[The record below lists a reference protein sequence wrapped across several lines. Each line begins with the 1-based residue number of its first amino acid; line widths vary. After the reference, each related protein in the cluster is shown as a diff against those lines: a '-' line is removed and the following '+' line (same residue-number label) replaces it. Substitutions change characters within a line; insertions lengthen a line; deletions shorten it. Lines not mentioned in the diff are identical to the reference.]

1 MTTSLPQDAT
11 PSGGAPKPP
20 AVGRLAPTPSGRMH
34 LGNAFSAIVAWAS
47 ARSRGGK
54 VILRIEDLDPRAQ
67 DPQNARMLVDD
78 LRWLGIDWDEGPV
91 YQSDRTE
98 VYLQQI
104 DALAQKGITYPC
116 FCTRSELHAATA
128 PHASDG
134 TYLYPGTCRGL
145 SPQEVAER
153 SRKRRPATRLMV
165 PPGDDP
171 RGTIGFEDL
180 GYGPHEECLAQECG
194 DFLIR
199 RSDGVIAYQLAVVV
213 DDCRM
218 GVTEVVRG
226 RDLLPS
232 SARQIYLARLLG
244 MTPPRYGHV
253 PLLVAPDG
261 RRLSKRNH
269 DLSLQALRENN
280 VSPKAVVG
288 LLASYI
294 GLAEGEEEIDAA
306 EFERRFS
313 WDAIR
318 SHREDIQAD
327 ASVLLPR

>member
-11 PSGGAPKPP
+11 SSGGAPKPP

-47 ARSRGGK
+47 ARSQGGR

-134 TYLYPGTCRGL
+134 TYLYPGTCRSL
-145 SPQEVAER
+145 SPREVAER

-165 PPGDDP
+165 PPGTTQGARSGSRTWDTVHT
-171 RGTIGFEDL
+171 RSAWHKSAGTSS
-180 GYGPHEECLAQECG
+180 YGGATG
-194 DFLIR
+194 
-199 RSDGVIAYQLAVVV
+199 
-213 DDCRM
+213 
-218 GVTEVVRG
+218 
-226 RDLLPS
+226 S
-232 SARQIYLARLLG
+232 SPI
-244 MTPPRYGHV
+244 
-253 PLLVAPDG
+253 
-261 RRLSKRNH
+261 
-269 DLSLQALRENN
+269 
-280 VSPKAVVG
+280 
-288 LLASYI
+288 
-294 GLAEGEEEIDAA
+294 
-306 EFERRFS
+306 S
-313 WDAIR
+313 WLWSWTTAGW
-318 SHREDIQAD
+318 
-327 ASVLLPR
+327 V

>member
-1 MTTSLPQDAT
+1 
-11 PSGGAPKPP
+11 
-20 AVGRLAPTPSGRMH
+20 
-34 LGNAFSAIVAWAS
+34 
-47 ARSRGGK
+47 
-54 VILRIEDLDPRAQ
+54 
-67 DPQNARMLVDD
+67 
-78 LRWLGIDWDEGPV
+78 
-91 YQSDRTE
+91 
-98 VYLQQI
+98 
-104 DALAQKGITYPC
+104 
-116 FCTRSELHAATA
+116 
-128 PHASDG
+128 
-134 TYLYPGTCRGL
+134 
-145 SPQEVAER
+145 
-153 SRKRRPATRLMV
+153 MV

-261 RRLSKRNH
+261 RRLSKRDH

-294 GLAEGEEEIDAA
+294 GLAEGGEEIDAA

-313 WDAIR
+313 WNAIR